1 MVDIAG
7 RVAQYIALR
16 DKINAIKDEHKK
28 ILEPYNDALDKLNE
42 VLLSHLNEIKSDSAS
57 VNGIGTVYRT
67 AKASASLADAQAF
80 MDFVIE
86 NQTWDLLDRK
96 ANVTAVQDYMQ
107 EHAGELPPGVNFSRR
122 FIAGV
127 RRNK

>member
-16 DKINAIKDEHKK
+16 DKINAIKEEHKK

-42 VLLSHLNEIKSDSAS
+42 VLLNHLNEIKSDSAS

-86 NQTWDLLDRK
+86 NQTWDLLDRR
-96 ANVTAVQDYMQ
+96 ANVTAVQDYMH
-107 EHAGELPPGVNFSRR
+107 EHAGELPPGVNFNRR
-122 FIAGV
+122 FVAGV

>member
-16 DKINAIKDEHKK
+16 DKINAIKEEHKK
-28 ILEPYNDALDKLNE
+28 VLEPYNDALDKLNE
-42 VLLSHLNEIKSDSAS
+42 VLLNHLNEIKSDSAS

-86 NQTWDLLDRK
+86 QQQWDLLDRK
-96 ANVTAVQDYMQ
+96 ANVTAVQDYMK
-107 EHAGELPPGVNFSRR
+107 EHAGELPPGVNFNRR
-122 FIAGV
+122 FVAGV